1 MIRLKVR
8 EEGSACL
15 GRRLC
20 VTAPLASRVSDFIRS
35 NMLRPLKRLPGWRG
49 TVAPVGP
56 RKPPEWQALPDL
68 AVGRDIC

>member
-20 VTAPLASRVSDFIRS
+20 VTVPPAERS
-35 NMLRPLKRLPGWRG
+35 LNSLRYNRLRRLKRLPGWRG

>member
-20 VTAPLASRVSDFIRS
+20 VTVPPAERS
-35 NMLRPLKRLPGWRG
+35 LNSLRYNRLRRLKRLPGGR
-49 TVAPVGP
+49 
-56 RKPPEWQALPDL
+56 QALPDL